1 MKINEV
7 ITERQQQKT
16 EIMYHGTS
24 TNLVRSIMKNG
35 LLANPP
41 KKTYDVDTYGAS
53 TASMGGVYVA
63 NNKEFAALIADEAV
77 GTHGGE
83 KALVTLQYV
92 KGSADL
98 DEDDIVGAISDG
110 AKRVMVNISNKAPNS
125 RASWLP
131 KDFGTDQEK
140 ADDPYSGLS
149 YPAQGWAVDQMIKNI
164 DKASTLIAKETV
176 KILSKKAQPRKTA
189 AVLIKQMAVK
199 LLQGASKHEDARD
212 RWNAVGFNAFDTFR
226 ETMEDL
232 LGKLMRQLSPDI
244 ADPRAESGS
253 GARRIDRD
261 VKFKGKT
268 RILQIESPIGNIVY
282 PANKPTTTTEFN
294 ESDVPL
300 GKYLFHV
307 TYASGLT
314 GMLRD
319 GHLGE
324 PDEYFS
330 MTADQKY
337 IVSANP
343 EVQIV
348 IDTARVS
355 KMETFEKYVD
365 DWEWGAAGS
374 GDWAKGDGG
383 DFESEYRVE
392 ETIPWNYVVAVKIL
406 KSKATPEIIELAKKR
421 GVKLVGKENN
431 VLENFADG
439 KKKGKSRPGRV
450 KKSGA
455 SCSGSV
461 TSLRKKAKAGGEKG
475 RMYHWCAN
483 MKSGRKKK

>member
-1 MKINEV
+1 MRIDEV
-7 ITERQQQKT
+7 ITERRQQKT

-140 ADDPYSGLS
+140 ADDPYSELS

-176 KILSKKAQPRKTA
+176 KILSKKAQPRKAA

-199 LLQGASKHEDARD
+199 LLQGASKHENARD
-212 RWNAVGFNAFDTFR
+212 RWNAVGFDAFDTFR

-232 LGKLMRQLSPDI
+232 LGKLMRQISPDI

-282 PANKPTTTTEFN
+282 KDKTVTESNVQESMNNPYPYTWELEQEDYQVAVAPLSNNTRLDVTFDNTDNSWFIDFSVDFSQDKTGAGDEFRIFATVVAVIKDWWKNKFDKKADAIVWSGSKREEEGNSRVKLYKRFAQQM
-294 ESDVPL
+294 
-300 GKYLFHV
+300 
-307 TYASGLT
+307 ASQT
-314 GMLRD
+314 GWKLSITD
-319 GHLGE
+319 GG
-324 PDEYFS
+324 
-330 MTADQKY
+330 TADLFKL
-337 IVSANP
+337 SNP
-343 EVQIV
+343 NPK
-348 IDTARVS
+348 ARVS
-355 KMETFEKYVD
+355 NED
-365 DWEWGAAGS
+365 
-374 GDWAKGDGG
+374 
-383 DFESEYRVE
+383 
-392 ETIPWNYVVAVKIL
+392 
-406 KSKATPEIIELAKKR
+406 
-421 GVKLVGKENN
+421 
-431 VLENFADG
+431 
-439 KKKGKSRPGRV
+439 
-450 KKSGA
+450 
-455 SCSGSV
+455 
-461 TSLRKKAKAGGEKG
+461 
-475 RMYHWCAN
+475 
-483 MKSGRKKK
+483 